1 MRIEEI
7 PQEPSILEGHLRAC
21 YAKDATGRYV
31 VATSKGWE
39 VERIA
44 NQLAVADVKSRID
57 LALAEVRAGK
67 SSALAYHM
75 ACAHMDARL
84 LAAHSGFWVWQVK
97 RHLTP
102 KYFKRLSDDH
112 LRRYAAALGIDVAK
126 LRDEIPL

>member
-102 KYFKRLSDDH
+102 KHFKRLSDDH

>member
-1 MRIEEI
+1 MRIEDI
-7 PQEPSILEGHLRAC
+7 PQEPSILDGHLRAC

-44 NQLAVADVKSRID
+44 NQLAVTAVKANID
-57 LALAEVRAGK
+57 RALAEVRAGK

-84 LAAHSGFWVWQVK
+84 LAANSGFWAWQVK
-97 RHLTP
+97 RHLKPTI
-102 KYFKRLSDDH
+102 FQRLSPQH
-112 LRRYAAALGIDVAK
+112 LRRYADALGIEVAT
-126 LRDEIPL
+126 LVGALPS